1 MEDHFDTLLYLIVG
15 IIYLVF
21 NNAKSSNADKK
32 TVIDMPSKHQQAPTA
47 GANWPSTWEGEA
59 HKAPVV
65 KKPLS
70 QTAIK
75 KVSPYPVHHPPLQP
89 TTQQPSGKKIDRV
102 LRRYSGWKKA
112 VIMAELIQ
120 PYT

>member
-15 IIYLVF
+15 VIYLVF
-21 NNAKSSNADKK
+21 NNAKSSNANKK
-32 TVIDMPSKHQQAPTA
+32 TVIDTPSKHQQAPTA
-47 GANWPSTWEGEA
+47 GTHWPDTWEGEA

-65 KKPLS
+65 KNPLAP
-70 QTAIK
+70 TDIK
-75 KVSPYPVHHPPLQP
+75 KVSPYPIHHTPPQP
-89 TTQQPSGKKIDRV
+89 ATQQPSGKKIDRV
-102 LRRYSGWKKA
+102 LRRYSSWKKA